1 MAERDTP
8 FRHWR
13 RVGRRAGRLA
23 SRGAAAVTVLAGI
36 WALVRA
42 RTAVVVSRAVGRPH
56 GEPGSTARGK
66 PSFTPSAP
74 SLAAHYERKDLSARG
89 LAAILAVL
97 ATTAGALIG
106 VAFGL
111 VALFGH
117 LDRASVPPMT
127 VQQTA
132 RIVPP
137 APRLQIY
144 PLADL
149 TRLREHEAR
158 LLNSYAWV
166 DPAHQRARIPV
177 QRAMQLAIGRSLDAP
192 P

>member
-8 FRHWR
+8 LRGW
-13 RVGRRAGRLA
+13 RRAGRLA
-23 SRGAAAVTVLAGI
+23 SRGAASATVLAGA

-42 RTAVVVSRAVGRPH
+42 RTAVVVVAQALGRPH
-56 GEPGSTARGK
+56 GVPGSTARGK
-66 PSFTPSAP
+66 PSFTPNAP
-74 SLAAHYERKDLSARG
+74 SLAAHYERGDLSARG
-89 LAAILAVL
+89 LAIILAVL
-97 ATTAGALIG
+97 AASAGALIG

-117 LDRASVPPMT
+117 LDRASLPPMT

-137 APRLQIY
+137 APRLQTY
-144 PLADL
+144 PFADL

-177 QRAMQLAIGRSLDAP
+177 RRAMQLAIGRSLDAP

>member
-1 MAERDTP
+1 MAERDTL
-8 FRHWR
+8 WR
-13 RVGRRAGRLA
+13 RWRRAGRLA
-23 SRGAAAVTVLAGI
+23 SRGAAAATVLAGA

-42 RTAVVVSRAVGRPH
+42 RTASVVTHAVGRPH
-56 GEPGSTARGK
+56 GVPGSTARGK
-66 PSFTPSAP
+66 PSFKPSAQ
-74 SLAAHYERKDLSARG
+74 SLAARYETKDLSARG
-89 LAAILAVL
+89 LAIIFASLA
-97 ATTAGALIG
+97 ATAGALIG
-106 VAFGL
+106 IVFGM

-117 LDRASVPPMT
+117 IDRASLPPLT

-137 APRLQIY
+137 APRLQRH
-144 PLADL
+144 PFADL

-158 LLNSYAWV
+158 LLHSYAWV

-177 QRAMQLAIGRSLDAP
+177 GRAMQLAIGRSLDAP

>member
-8 FRHWR
+8 FRRWR
-13 RVGRRAGRLA
+13 GAGRFA
-23 SRGAAAVTVLAGI
+23 SRGAAAATVLAGT

-42 RTAVVVSRAVGRPH
+42 RTAVVVAHAVGRPH

-66 PSFTPSAP
+66 PSFMPSAP
-74 SLAAHYERKDLSARG
+74 SLAAHYETKDLSAHG
-89 LAAILAVL
+89 LAIILASL
-97 ATTAGALIG
+97 ATMAGALIG
-106 VAFGL
+106 IAFGL

-117 LDRASVPPMT
+117 IDRASLPPLT

-137 APRLQIY
+137 APRLQTH
-144 PLADL
+144 PFADL

-158 LLNSYAWV
+158 LLRSYAWV

-177 QRAMQLAIGRSLDAP
+177 RRAMQLAIGRSLDAP

>member
-1 MAERDTP
+1 MADRDTP
-8 FRHWR
+8 SRAW
-13 RVGRRAGRLA
+13 RRAGRLA
-23 SRGAAAVTVLAGI
+23 SRGAAAATVLAGT
-36 WALVRA
+36 WALVRT
-42 RTAVVVSRAVGRPH
+42 RTAVVVARAVGRPH
-56 GEPGSTARGK
+56 GEPGRTARGT

-74 SLAAHYERKDLSARG
+74 SLAARYETKDLSARG
-89 LAAILAVL
+89 LAIILATL

-117 LDRASVPPMT
+117 LDRARLPPLT
-127 VQQTA
+127 AQQTA

-137 APRLQIY
+137 APRLQTH
-144 PLADL
+144 PFADL
-149 TRLREHEAR
+149 ARLREHEAR

-166 DPAHQRARIPV
+166 DPRHQRARIPIR
-177 QRAMQLAIGRSLDAP
+177 RAVQLAIGRSLDAP